1 MSAPSGARRS
11 PVRSSRIQPPLIVLA
26 GLAAVSLAAPA
37 PAAAHGLTGYYVSP
51 LPLVVYIGG
60 AALAVGLSFAFVILR
75 GGDTTVPEPGP
86 SRHVPRWLVL
96 LLKAIGLVGW
106 LWILA
111 QTVVGGTSAADVSSL
126 FLWVYGWVGIAMI
139 SAFIGPAWS
148 WIDPFTTLHDIGA
161 TVLRLVGLRGWK
173 PAPWPSRLALWPAV
187 VGFAFFVWLELVAQV
202 EQGLGVVLMGYT
214 VLTLLGMAQF
224 GRDAWRAKGE
234 TFSVWFGTLGR
245 LAPIVLDGPPELA
258 TVRVRRFAS
267 GLFTTDWG
275 IDRIVLVAIGTG
287 SIIYD
292 GLSQTQVWFDV
303 FGLQSVASGTLTLIG
318 FLGLLVVVV
327 LAVGRLIGP
336 AGLGAGLLP
345 IAVGY
350 LVAHYLTYLLVDGQR
365 ILNAISDPFQL
376 GWDIFGT
383 AFHEPTGAWIPPSL
397 LWTVQLVAVV
407 GGHVIGAWAGH
418 VMAIRTSPGLSEQ
431 SIRRRQVPLAI
442 LMVALTSLTLW
453 SLGQSVVVAPEEAGL
468 AVPPTALVGERP
480 AG

>member
-1 MSAPSGARRS
+1 MTPARGWRD
-11 PVRSSRIQPPLIVLA
+11 RALPPLLVVGALA
-26 GLAAVSLAAPA
+26 LATLADPV
-37 PAAAHGLTGYYVSP
+37 PAAAHGLTGLYESP
-51 LPLVVYIGG
+51 LPLVVYIAG
-60 AALAVGLSFAFVILR
+60 AALAVALSFAFVILR
-75 GGDTTVPEPGP
+75 GGDATVPEPGP
-86 SRHVPRWLVL
+86 VRHVPRWLVV
-96 LLKAIGLVGW
+96 LLKAIGLLGW

-111 QTVVGGTSAADVSSL
+111 QAIVGGISSADVASL
-126 FLWVYGWVGIAMI
+126 FLWVYGWVGLAMI

-148 WIDPFTTLHDIGA
+148 WFDPFTTLHDMLA
-161 TVLRLVGLRGWK
+161 AVLRALRIRGW
-173 PAPWPSRLALWPAV
+173 PVAPWPDRLGHWPAV
-187 VGFAFFVWLELVAQV
+187 IGFGFFVWLELVAKI
-202 EQGLGVVLMGYT
+202 EQGLGIVLVGYT
-214 VLTLLGMAQF
+214 ALTLLGMAQF
-224 GRDAWRAKGE
+224 GRDEWRERGE

-245 LAPIVLDGPPELA
+245 LAPVVLEGQPEERV
-258 TVRVRRFAS
+258 VRVRRFAS

-275 IDRIVLVAIGTG
+275 IDRIVLVALGTG

-292 GLSQTQVWFDV
+292 GISQTQVFFDT
-303 FGLQSVASGTLTLIG
+303 FGLQTVPAATLTLVA
-318 FLGLLVVVV
+318 FLGLLVAVV
-327 LAVGRLIGP
+327 LAVGRLIGL

-376 GWDIFGT
+376 GWDLFGT

-442 LMVALTSLTLW
+442 LMVTLTSITLW
-453 SLGQSVVVAPEEAGL
+453 SLGQAVVVTPEEAAGL
-468 AVPPTALVGERP
+468 PIPTLGAAASPPP
-480 AG
+480 P

>member
-1 MSAPSGARRS
+1 MSAPAGARRL
-11 PVRSSRIQPPLIVLA
+11 PTRSSRILLPLIAMA
-26 GLAAVSLAAPA
+26 GLSAMNLAAPA
-37 PAAAHGLTGYYVSP
+37 PVAAHGLTGYYESP

-60 AALAVGLSFAFVILR
+60 AALAVALSFAFVILR

-86 SRHVPRWLVL
+86 PRHVPRWLVL
-96 LLKAIGLVGW
+96 LLKAIGLLGW

-111 QTVVGGTSAADVSSL
+111 QTIVGGTSAADVSSL

-161 TVLRLVGLRGWK
+161 AALRLVGLRGWQA
-173 PAPWPSRLALWPAV
+173 APWPARLGSWPAV
-187 VGFAFFVWLELVAQV
+187 AGFAFFVWLELVGQL

-224 GRDAWRAKGE
+224 GRDAWRANGE

-245 LAPIVLDGPPELA
+245 LAPIVLDGSPELA

-303 FGLQSVASGTLTLIG
+303 FGLQSVAIGTLTLIG
-318 FLGLLVVVV
+318 FLGLLVIVV

-365 ILNAISDPFQL
+365 IVNAISDPFQL

-383 AFHEPTGAWIPPSL
+383 AFHEPTGEWIPPSL
-397 LWTVQLVAVV
+397 LWTVQLVVVV

-442 LMVALTSLTLW
+442 LMVALTSITLW

-468 AVPPTALVGERP
+468 PVAPAVLAGERP
-480 AG
+480 TG